1 MRKRIST
8 IMLSVMTVSMCT
20 VLLASCGKTTVAS
33 LSEQNAA
40 ASEVVELPALQLVE
54 SFAPETDSAIEVRS
68 EQTAESISPE
78 VNSAIEV
85 RSEQTEESIAPEIDS
100 DIEGLSEQIAESIA
114 PEVSTDV
121 ELTSEQIAEDLMS
134 HAWEGSLGDEH
145 YSIFFDSDN
154 YARHTL
160 TDSDGEWQGEG
171 MHSWGLEGNK
181 ITLFWEDGELTAEYN
196 KGNGNASLV
205 FQDEHGNVGLTLT
218 KEEK

>member
-33 LSEQNAA
+33 LSEQKAA

-68 EQTAESISPE
+68 EQ
-78 VNSAIEV
+78 
-85 RSEQTEESIAPEIDS
+85 
-100 DIEGLSEQIAESIA
+100 IAESIA
-114 PEVSTDV
+114 PEVSTDF
-121 ELTSEQIAEDLMS
+121 ELTSEQIAEELMS
-134 HAWEGSLGDEH
+134 HAWAGSLGDEH
-145 YSIFFDSDN
+145 YSIVFDSDN

-160 TDSDGEWQGEG
+160 TDSDGEWQGGG

-205 FQDEHGNVGLTLT
+205 FQDDHGNVGLTLT
-218 KEEK
+218 PTEK

>member
-33 LSEQNAA
+33 LSEQKAA

-68 EQTAESISPE
+68 EQT
-78 VNSAIEV
+78 
-85 RSEQTEESIAPEIDS
+85 EESIAPEIDS
-100 DIEGLSEQIAESIA
+100 DIEGLSEQIAE
-114 PEVSTDV
+114 E
-121 ELTSEQIAEDLMS
+121 LMS
-134 HAWEGSLGDEH
+134 HAWAGSLGDDH
-145 YSIFFDSDN
+145 YSIVFDSDN

-171 MHSWGLEGNK
+171 MHSWGLEGNR
-181 ITLFWEDGELTAEYN
+181 ITLFWEDADLTAEYS
-196 KGNGNASLV
+196 KESGSSPLV
-205 FQDEHGNVGLTLT
+205 FQDDKGNVVLSLSPT
-218 KEEK
+218 EK

>member
-33 LSEQNAA
+33 LSEQKAA

-54 SFAPETDSAIEVRS
+54 SFAPETD
-68 EQTAESISPE
+68 
-78 VNSAIEV
+78 SAIEV

-114 PEVSTDV
+114 PEVSTDF
-121 ELTSEQIAEDLMS
+121 ELTSEQIAEELMS
-134 HAWEGSLGDEH
+134 HAWAGSLGDEH
-145 YSIFFDSDN
+145 YSIVFDSDN

-181 ITLFWEDGELTAEYN
+181 ITLFWEDGELTAEYS
-196 KGNGNASLV
+196 KGNSNASLV
-205 FQDEHGNVGLTLT
+205 FQDDHGNVGLTLT
-218 KEEK
+218 PTEK